1 MVGGRGWGFVGGHDY
16 PMVMVVKM
24 KTMMRGVVCV
34 RERVKERERQRD
46 SKYQKHSSLSK
57 CKSTITQ
64 RLNNDRQREENRWYT
79 YIHTPCYLSQNLQYA
94 IPYYLL
100 KSYLGWCA
108 FLVLGILWKTR
119 NLDHKQALATLTS
132 LHLLMWRCSLQF
144 DECRRRM
151 NCVLLHMHMLCS
163 L

>member
-1 MVGGRGWGFVGGHDY
+1 
-16 PMVMVVKM
+16 MVMVVKM
-24 KTMMRGVVCV
+24 MMTRGVLCV
-34 RERVKERERQRD
+34 RERVQERERQRN

-100 KSYLGWCA
+100 KSYLGWCV
-108 FLVLGILWKTR
+108 FLVLGISWKDSK
-119 NLDHKQALATLTS
+119 LGS
-132 LHLLMWRCSLQF
+132 
-144 DECRRRM
+144 
-151 NCVLLHMHMLCS
+151 
-163 L
+163 